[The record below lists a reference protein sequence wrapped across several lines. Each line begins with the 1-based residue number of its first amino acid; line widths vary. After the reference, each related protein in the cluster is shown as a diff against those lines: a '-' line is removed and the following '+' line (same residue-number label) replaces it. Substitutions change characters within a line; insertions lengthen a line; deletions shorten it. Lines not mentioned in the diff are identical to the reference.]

1 MASLRH
7 AAAVVLA
14 AQFRV
19 FKSNRPFGKWS
30 RKALMQVERLYP
42 LGHRIGEE
50 IRGEIGRRDARNQR
64 YALIGVIAAFVAA
77 IVAIASLVVPHLN

>member
-1 MASLRH
+1 
-7 AAAVVLA
+7 
-14 AQFRV
+14 
-19 FKSNRPFGKWS
+19 
-30 RKALMQVERLYP
+30 MQVERLYP